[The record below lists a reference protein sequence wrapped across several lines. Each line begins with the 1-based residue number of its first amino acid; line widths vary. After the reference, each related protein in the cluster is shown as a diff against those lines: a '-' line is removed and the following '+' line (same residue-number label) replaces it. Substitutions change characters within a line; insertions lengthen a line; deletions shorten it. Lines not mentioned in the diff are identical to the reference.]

1 MLFRSRSRSTFT
13 HWTSLKQFQT
23 CITRARR
30 VEDESGDYMN
40 DLCFA
45 NEAYK
50 LLEQIKE
57 AAVKWENGSITSE
70 RMAELTYGLTNK
82 GNISVPRK
90 QQ

>member
-1 MLFRSRSRSTFT
+1 
-13 HWTSLKQFQT
+13 
-23 CITRARR
+23 
-30 VEDESGDYMN
+30 MN

-50 LLEQIKE
+50 LLEQIRKASARCE
-57 AAVKWENGSITSE
+57 AGAITPE
-70 RMAELTYGLTNK
+70 RLAEIVFGLTNK